1 MLRDV
6 LKKTLKL
13 KQEKDNDLL
22 DELINKL
29 DRKNQNNITW
39 DEFLRYLD
47 HEGLRREMVNDAQL
61 YGMGVKRMKEV

>member
-1 MLRDV
+1 M
-6 LKKTLKL
+6 KL